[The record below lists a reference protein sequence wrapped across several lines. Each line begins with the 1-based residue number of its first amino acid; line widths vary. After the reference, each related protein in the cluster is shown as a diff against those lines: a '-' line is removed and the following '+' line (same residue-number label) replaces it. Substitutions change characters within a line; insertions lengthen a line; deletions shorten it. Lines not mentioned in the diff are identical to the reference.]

1 MRVSHIAGG
10 VLLAAAAGAAGF
22 AALAWQPE
30 IEPVEPPARAAFD
43 QAEIAEGAKLAA
55 LGNCLQ
61 CHTAPGGKPFA
72 GGYPLETPFGTIHG
86 TNITPDPE
94 TGIGTWSAE
103 AFRRA
108 MAEGVGRSG
117 EHLYPGFPYDHF
129 TRVTERDNRALYAYL
144 MTREPVRAE
153 APPNRLPLPLTFRPL
168 LAGWKLLFLEAGE
181 YRPDPERSDEWNRG
195 AYLAEGL
202 AHCGACHTP
211 RNALGAREAGREFAG
226 GFSEGWYAPALDRDS
241 AAPVPWTRDALF
253 DYLRTGVSEDHAVAS
268 GPMAPVVRNLSD
280 VPDADI
286 RAIATYVA
294 DRMGAPDGPAPAP
307 PATPPPAPVAR
318 AGGEER
324 GQEQGR
330 AAAIYAGACA
340 TCHEPGGPLQFQAPV
355 ALDRATSL
363 AQPNPSNAI
372 RAILHGVETPD
383 AAAQPLMPGFANAL
397 TDAQVAELTAWLRTR
412 FSGGPAW
419 DDLEAEVAE
428 ARSGRS
434 AE

>member
-1 MRVSHIAGG
+1 MRVSHVAGG
-10 VLLAAAAGAAGF
+10 VLLAVAAGGIGF
-22 AALAWQPE
+22 AVLAWRSE
-30 IEPVEPPARAAFD
+30 IDPVDPPGRAAFEPAD
-43 QAEIAEGAKLAA
+43 IAQGAKLAA

-94 TGIGTWSAE
+94 TGIGSWSE
-103 AFRRA
+103 QAFQRA

-129 TRVTERDNRALYAYL
+129 TKVTARDNRALYAYL

-153 APPNRLPLPLTFRPL
+153 APPNRLPWPLTFRPL
-168 LAGWKLLFLEAGE
+168 LAGWKLLFLETGE

-202 AHCGACHTP
+202 SHCGACHTP
-211 RNALGAREAGREFAG
+211 RNALGARETDREFAG
-226 GFSEGWYAPALDRDS
+226 GFSEGWHAPALNRDS
-241 AAPVPWTRDALF
+241 TAPVPWTRDALF
-253 DYLRTGVSEDHAVAS
+253 DYLRTGISEDHAVAS

-280 VPDADI
+280 VPDADV

-294 DRMGAPDGPAPAP
+294 DRMGAPDGPP
-307 PATPPPAPVAR
+307 PEPVASV
-318 AGGEER
+318 GQEER
-324 GQEQGR
+324 GQEHSR
-330 AAAIYAGACA
+330 AATIYAGACA

-419 DDLEAEVAE
+419 DGLEAKVAE